1 MRIANRDIDLE
12 IPRKFLGL
20 LDPWRY
26 KVFHGGRGG
35 VKSWTFGR
43 VLIIK
48 VIQRRMRILCGRE
61 FQASI
66 ADSVHSLL
74 ADQIKLLKVDDLF
87 SVKQKTI
94 ECKNGSRFIFAGMHH
109 NIDSIKSKEAI
120 DIAWIEEANTLSRNS
135 LETLAPTIRKDG
147 SEIWFSFNCDSEEDP
162 VYHDFVV
169 NNHPDA
175 LVVKTTYRDNPWFP
189 EVLRREMEWT
199 RAHDTDK
206 YLHIWEGEPR
216 KHSEAQIFY
225 GKWRIASFDAP
236 DDAHFYYGADW
247 GFSTDPTA
255 LVRSYIVDN
264 TLYIDRE
271 AYAVGVEIDELP
283 ELFDPVLCDHKW
295 FHEATKD
302 NDSKERR
309 EQLVRRARQQLITAD
324 SARPDTISYLK
335 RRGFNIRGAKKGKGS
350 IEDGIEFLKSFDEIV
365 VHERCKHVRD
375 ELRLYQY
382 KLDRLT
388 GEPTT
393 QIEDKHNHTLD
404 AERYALENVQR
415 QKATRRVYMNVAG
428 I

>member
-1 MRIANRDIDLE
+1 MKSRSFGSVLVATAT
-12 IPRKFLGL
+12 RK
-20 LDPWRY
+20 PI
-26 KVFHGGRGG
+26 
-35 VKSWTFGR
+35 R
-43 VLIIK
+43 V
-48 VIQRRMRILCGRE
+48 LCGRE
-61 FQASI
+61 FQRSI
-66 ADSVHSLL
+66 NDSVYSLL
-74 ADQIKLLKVDDLF
+74 VDEIRRSNVEHLFTIKRDVIDG
-87 SVKQKTI
+87 V
-94 ECKNGSRFIFAGMHH
+94 NGSRFIFEGMRY
-109 NIDSIKSKEAI
+109 NIHSIKSKEGI
-120 DIAWIEEANTLSRNS
+120 DIAWIEEANTLSRES
-135 LETLAPTIRKDG
+135 LDTLIPTIRKEG

-169 NNHPDA
+169 NTHPDA

-255 LVRSYIVDN
+255 LIRSYIVDN

-271 AYAVGVEIDELP
+271 AYAVGVEIDALP
-283 ELFDPVLCDHKW
+283 ELFDPVLCDQRW
-295 FHEATKD
+295 FREAIKD

-309 EQLVRRARQQLITAD
+309 EQLVRRARQQMITAD

-365 VHERCKHVRD
+365 VHERCPHVRD